1 MIRMSAIN
9 ASGSSGS
16 SFLCILTDDCEGL
29 DHAVGA
35 VCVALAG
42 EGVDEIGE
50 GFHGLA
56 RDGLVGALSDM
67 RSDDDLGMVEQ
78 WVIGGGWFLVK
89 DIGGVTGELAGIE
102 SDDHIG
108 LGNEFAAAGV
118 HEP

>member
-16 SFLCILTDDCEGL
+16 SFLCILPDDYEGL

-42 EGVDEIGE
+42 EGIDEIGE

-56 RDGLVGALSDM
+56 RDGLVSARADVRG
-67 RSDDDLGMVEQ
+67 DDDLGMVEQ
-78 WVIGGGWFLVK
+78 RVIGGGWIDTTTPAVPL
-89 DIGGVTGELAGIE
+89 T
-102 SDDHIG
+102 
-108 LGNEFAAAGV
+108 
-118 HEP
+118 P